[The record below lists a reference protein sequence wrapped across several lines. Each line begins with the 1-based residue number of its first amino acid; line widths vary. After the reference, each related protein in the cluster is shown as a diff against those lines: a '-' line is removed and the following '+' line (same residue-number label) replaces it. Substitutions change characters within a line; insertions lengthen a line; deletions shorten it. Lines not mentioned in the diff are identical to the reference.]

1 MNKFILLISTIVL
14 TLSTNPDATGNTISV
29 FVSILPHKHFV
40 EQVGGNQVE
49 VYALVGRGQSP
60 ETFNPTP
67 RQMMALQSA
76 KIYFF
81 TGLPFEK
88 ALQTRIKSINP
99 NMEWVDLRTGLD
111 LLEIDDTSIHLLD
124 DHGHNHDHG
133 HDHEGDDPHIWLD
146 PIRVIQQVRTISQ
159 SLLTLDEIDRI
170 TINKNTEDFI
180 SILQNTHSEIDVL
193 FQSKTQRVFSLFHP
207 SWGYFADRYELKQ
220 AAIETGGKK
229 PSAKQLGKLIDFLQ
243 EQRITT
249 IFVQEQ
255 MDTRLAQTIAN
266 QINGNVVT
274 IDPLAEDY
282 INNLRESAKKI
293 AKALQ

>member
-1 MNKFILLISTIVL
+1 MKKYVLLISMIGL
-14 TLSTNPDATGNTISV
+14 LLLSIPYANGDKIPV
-29 FVSILPHKHFV
+29 YVSILPQKYFV
-40 EQVGGNQVE
+40 ERVGGNQTE
-49 VYALVGRGQSP
+49 VTALVGQGQSP

-67 RQMMALQSA
+67 RQMMALQTA
-76 KIYFF
+76 TIYFF

-88 ALQTRIKSINP
+88 ALHNRIKSINP
-99 NMEWVDLRTGLD
+99 TMEWVDLRTGLD
-111 LLEIDDTSIHLLD
+111 LLDIDDTSIHLLD

-146 PIRVIQQVRTISQ
+146 PIRAVTQVQTISDT
-159 SLLTLDEIDRI
+159 LLKLDGIDQD
-170 TINKNTEDFI
+170 TIKKNTVKLIED
-180 SILQNTHSEIDVL
+180 LRAVHTEIELL
-193 FQSKTQRVFSLFHP
+193 FKPKTKNVFSLFHP
-207 SWGYFADRYELKQ
+207 SWGYFADRYGLKQ

-229 PSAKQLGKLIDFLQ
+229 PSAKQLGKLIVFLQ
-243 EQRITT
+243 KQVITT